1 MGFFSNIKKKDEKD
15 IKKAYSPTSAQSK
28 AVEAKGGGKA
38 SGKNIEKPE
47 GSDSF
52 SDAQMKRMTA
62 SRNDNSWGYYDTNTG
77 IYVPWYIDA
86 QDGGGKNQSGD
97 TFQGAGLYSAV
108 LNAAGVAPYGYN
120 QPRTYARAGML
131 GRPELPQPPAPTP
144 PSPQLSAPVPSTTPA
159 PTTNTT
165 INAPNQAGLTFGTP
179 MQNTM
184 TYRPAD
190 VPNQLGYPSGQ
201 PTNFQ
206 YNTSATMQG
215 LMGTMPAM
223 LAGTDIAEQYK
234 NYLMTGGT
242 SKFNEFSQG
251 MY

>member
-1 MGFFSNIKKKDEKD
+1 MGFFSNVKKKDEKD

-77 IYVPWYIDA
+77 TYVPWYIDA

-120 QPRTYARAGML
+120 QPRTYARAGMV
-131 GRPELPQPPAPTP
+131 GRPELPQPPASTPTNTP
-144 PSPQLSAPVPSTTPA
+144 ATPVVDNTPYGDAGFYDGMTVKRPVPPAYGYTPSYASMLGNMPMPDYTPYGDAGFYADANGIQSGGQQQATQTMQRHSEYMAYRNTTPQ
-159 PTTNTT
+159 PVTYE
-165 INAPNQAGLTFGTP
+165 QWLT
-179 MQNTM
+179 
-184 TYRPAD
+184 
-190 VPNQLGYPSGQ
+190 
-201 PTNFQ
+201 
-206 YNTSATMQG
+206 
-215 LMGTMPAM
+215 
-223 LAGTDIAEQYK
+223 
-234 NYLMTGGT
+234 
-242 SKFNEFSQG
+242 G
-251 MY
+251 MR

>member
-1 MGFFSNIKKKDEKD
+1 MGFFSNVKKKDEKD

-62 SRNDNSWGYYDTNTG
+62 SRNDNNWGYYDTNTG

-97 TFQGAGLYSAV
+97 TFQGAGLYSAL

-120 QPRTYARAGML
+120 QPRTYARAGMV
-131 GRPELPQPPAPTP
+131 GRPELPQPAAP
-144 PSPQLSAPVPSTTPA
+144 SAPVPPVVDNSQYGDAGFYDGMDVNRPVTPKTSDQA
-159 PTTNTT
+159 IGGYQYPSMYRPMDQQVGMFQQGQAITND
-165 INAPNQAGLTFGTP
+165 PNFMAQYQRYKAAGG
-179 MQNTM
+179 TM
-184 TYRPAD
+184 TMEQFAA
-190 VPNQLGYPSGQ
+190 
-201 PTNFQ
+201 
-206 YNTSATMQG
+206 ATMR
-215 LMGTMPAM
+215 
-223 LAGTDIAEQYK
+223 
-234 NYLMTGGT
+234 
-242 SKFNEFSQG
+242 
-251 MY
+251 